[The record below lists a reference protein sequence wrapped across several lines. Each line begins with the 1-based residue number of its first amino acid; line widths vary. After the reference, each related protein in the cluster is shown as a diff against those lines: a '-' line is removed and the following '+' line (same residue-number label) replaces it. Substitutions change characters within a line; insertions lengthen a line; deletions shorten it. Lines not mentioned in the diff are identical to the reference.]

1 MHGVQRN
8 TQTHAKSSKGAMTHF
23 QGASQQLNAALHIFQ
38 CRAFRM
44 AVGAVQIPGQR
55 LQLCIRAGAVVLHID
70 VQGIRFGFKPKLDM
84 PVFHFFYAMVIGIFK
99 HGL

>member
-1 MHGVQRN
+1 
-8 TQTHAKSSKGAMTHF
+8 MTHF

-38 CRAFRM
+38 RRAFRM

-55 LQLCIRAGAVVLHID
+55 LQLCIRAGTVVFHID

-84 PVFHFFYAMVIGIFK
+84 PVFHFFYAVVIGIFK

>member
-38 CRAFRM
+38 RRAFRM
-44 AVGAVQIPGQR
+44 VLFRYRVSVSNSASGQ
-55 LQLCIRAGAVVLHID
+55 VPS
-70 VQGIRFGFKPKLDM
+70 FST
-84 PVFHFFYAMVIGIFK
+84 
-99 HGL
+99 

>member
-8 TQTHAKSSKGAMTHF
+8 TQPYPKSSQGAMTHF

-38 CRAFRM
+38 RRAFCM

-55 LQLCIRAGAVVLHID
+55 LQLCIRAGAVVFHID

-84 PVFHFFYAMVIGIFK
+84 PVFHFFYAVVIGIFK

>member
-23 QGASQQLNAALHIFQ
+23 QGATQQLNAALHIFQ
-38 CRAFRM
+38 RRAFRM

-55 LQLCIRAGAVVLHID
+55 LQLCIRAGAVVFHID
-70 VQGIRFGFKPKLDM
+70 VQGIHFGFKPK
-84 PVFHFFYAMVIGIFK
+84 FSIFSTPW
-99 HGL
+99 L